1 MSHTAEHSHAEVHVH
16 RDDFGSKLGMWLFLF
31 TEVILFGGLFLL
43 YFSYRVKYSHDFH
56 EGAMEL
62 DLVKGTMNTAILL
75 TSSLTMA
82 LSILFLTK
90 GNKKWSLIHLAVTIL
105 CGFGFLINKYFEYGH
120 KIELGIYPSKTS
132 GELMNMPEGQQI
144 FFGLYWAMTGL
155 HSFHVIVGMILL
167 SYFGVQIIKQTKVTQ
182 DNYARLENG
191 GLYWHLVDLI
201 WIFLFPLFYLLH

>member
-1 MSHTAEHSHAEVHVH
+1 MAIHNHADHSGGHVMH
-16 RDDFGSKLGMWLFLF
+16 RDDFASKLGMWLFLF
-31 TEVILFGGLFLL
+31 TEVTLFGGLFLL

-56 EGAMEL
+56 EGAMHL

-82 LSILFLTK
+82 LSILALTRK
-90 GNKKWSLIHLAVTIL
+90 SFKLSLFHLAITIL
-105 CGFGFLINKYFEYGH
+105 CGLGFLINKYFEYGH
-120 KIELGIYPSKTS
+120 KLHDGLYPGSDKMAEMAQ
-132 GELMNMPEGQQI
+132 GEQV
-144 FFGLYWAMTGL
+144 FFGLYWVMTGL
-155 HSFHVIVGMILL
+155 HSFHVIVGMIML
-167 SYFGVQIIKQTKVTQ
+167 SYFGMQIIKGTKVTP